1 MMRFSCVA
9 YMAKFRHIHFSADKA
24 KLIIEPIYEKVV
36 EKRSLRKGRCEKV
49 VEKRLLIKRRWAKT
63 MLWKTTSG

>member
-36 EKRSLRKGRCEKV
+36 EKRSLIKG
-49 VEKRLLIKRRWAKT
+49 RWAKT